1 MISKSSLLVG
11 GGVLLGVDF
20 AGVLGGGFAVGWVFE
35 DSVEVAGDVALEAA
49 AGFSGGFAFAG
60 ALGDVG
66 AGFGAVSGA
75 GDGDGVDCLMLLWL
89 SNRVLVGCEGGEP
102 LVVLGGE
109 LMVVVDAS
117 FEL

>member
-1 MISKSSLLVG
+1 MSVLQIVFSGWGSCLVW
-11 GGVLLGVDF
+11 
-20 AGVLGGGFAVGWVFE
+20 LGGWGWVFE
-35 DSVEVAGDVALEAA
+35 ESVELSGDIAFETA
-49 AGFSGGFAFAG
+49 AGFAGGFALAG
-60 ALGDVG
+60 AFGYVG
-66 AGFGAVSGA
+66 LGFGAVPGA

>member
-1 MISKSSLLVG
+1 M
-11 GGVLLGVDF
+11 
-20 AGVLGGGFAVGWVFE
+20 
-35 DSVEVAGDVALEAA
+35 AGDIAFETA
-49 AGFSGGFAFAG
+49 AGFAGGFSLAG
-60 ALGDVG
+60 AFGDVG
-66 AGFGAVSGA
+66 LGFGAVSGA
-75 GDGDGVDCLMLLWL
+75 GDGDGVDGLMLLWL

>member
-1 MISKSSLLVG
+1 M
-11 GGVLLGVDF
+11 
-20 AGVLGGGFAVGWVFE
+20 AG
-35 DSVEVAGDVALEAA
+35 EVAFEAA
-49 AGFSGGFAFAG
+49 AGFSSGFPLGGSFSY
-60 ALGDVG
+60 VG
-66 AGFGAVSGA
+66 PGSWTDPGA
-75 GDGDGVDCLMLLWL
+75 GDDDGVDGLMLLWL